1 MNSELKKLIDAYID
15 EFLKQDIVKKYK
27 ECIGNVEVVLV
38 EGASKKDSS
47 ILTGYTETNKLVNFK
62 GDASHIG
69 QFVKVK
75 ITDSH
80 LFYLSGEEVNE

>member
-1 MNSELKKLIDAYID
+1 M
-15 EFLKQDIVKKYK
+15 
-27 ECIGNVEVVLV
+27 V

-75 ITDSH
+75 ITYSH